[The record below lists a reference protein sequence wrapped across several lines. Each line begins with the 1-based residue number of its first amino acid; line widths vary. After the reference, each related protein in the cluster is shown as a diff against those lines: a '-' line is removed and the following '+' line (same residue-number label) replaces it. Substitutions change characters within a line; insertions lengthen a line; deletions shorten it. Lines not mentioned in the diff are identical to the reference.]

1 MEPLGERAG
10 TNFNPGMDQWLQTHS
25 HTYKQTNTH
34 THTQTQRDQRMRVGE
49 RHNKQPHVGHFLVS
63 HRAPK

>member
-25 HTYKQTNTH
+25 HTYKQTH
-34 THTQTQRDQRMRVGE
+34 THTYTNTEGSKDESGRE
-49 RHNKQPHVGHFLVS
+49 T
-63 HRAPK
+63 